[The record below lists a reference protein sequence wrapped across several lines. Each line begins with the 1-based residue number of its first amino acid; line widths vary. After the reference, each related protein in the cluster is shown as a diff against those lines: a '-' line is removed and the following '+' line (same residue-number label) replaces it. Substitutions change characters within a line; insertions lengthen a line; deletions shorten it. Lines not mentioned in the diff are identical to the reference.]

1 MYGYTWLTGSEL
13 QVCTVHPYV
22 CDVCMCVLVCVCWQ
36 ILFPPFTMSPLI
48 DLWSSPPRERLE
60 PYSTRERE
68 SSLFLSHRHHLQLV
82 LPPLLFISILPPVTP
97 SLPPLLEHP
106 FVHPPLLLNALSS
119 TPHSSSIFFIH
130 FTFLSCLLPVVP
142 SLLLLLLPPMHLHPP
157 HSFFSSLFMTFD
169 PSFYWLDSPSLSYPL
184 FLDELDTVCVCV
196 LYHVGLGVLNLVY
209 FQFWLEWVYR
219 PWWGSC
225 KFTRGS
231 QINKTHDSLSSS
243 CVLSVVISFRQLK
256 DLWLEAVKW

>member
-60 PYSTRERE
+60 PYRTRERE

-106 FVHPPLLLNALSS
+106 FVHPPLLLNALSP
-119 TPHSSSIFFIH
+119 TPQLLLHLLHPFHLPFLSPPSCPLSPPPPTSSHASSSSTLFLLLLIHDLWSFFLLTG
-130 FTFLSCLLPVVP
+130 FTFLVLSSVLGWIR
-142 SLLLLLLPPMHLHPP
+142 
-157 HSFFSSLFMTFD
+157 HS
-169 PSFYWLDSPSLSYPL
+169 
-184 FLDELDTVCVCV
+184 VCVCV
-196 LYHVGLGVLNLVY
+196 V
-209 FQFWLEWVYR
+209 
-219 PWWGSC
+219 SC
-225 KFTRGS
+225 WFRGF
-231 QINKTHDSLSSS
+231 KP
-243 CVLSVVISFRQLK
+243 CVLSVLVRVGL
-256 DLWLEAVKW
+256 